1 MKITK
6 TKLKQLIKEELTN
19 LREARSEPGI
29 DHGSE
34 LPGQDTGY
42 EYPPEDD
49 TPRASITDHRQ
60 AAEVFVDTLLDFLE
74 TNAPGLADDQA
85 KVEEYIVAI
94 LSCSKLL

>member
-6 TKLKQLIKEELTN
+6 TKLKQLIKEEVAN
-19 LREARSEPGI
+19 LREARSKPGI
-29 DHGSE
+29 DYGRE

-42 EYPPEDD
+42 EHPEDGD
-49 TPRASITDHRQ
+49 LGGSITDHRQ

-85 KVEEYIVAI
+85 EVEKHVVAI
-94 LSCSKLL
+94 LNNSKVL